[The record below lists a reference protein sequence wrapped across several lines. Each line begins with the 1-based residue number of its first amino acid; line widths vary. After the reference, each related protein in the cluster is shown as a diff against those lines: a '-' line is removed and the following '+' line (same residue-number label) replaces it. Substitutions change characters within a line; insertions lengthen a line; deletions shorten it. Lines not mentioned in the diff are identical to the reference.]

1 MNLILLGPP
10 GAGKG
15 TQAHWICE
23 KLGIPQ
29 VSTGDI
35 LRAARKDQTELGKQA
50 ETYMVA
56 GKLVPDEV
64 VIGIVQE
71 RLKETDCLEGYVLD
85 GFPRTANQALALKE
99 TLAANNT
106 QINAVIS
113 INVPDDLLVTRLCGR
128 RVCSQCGASFHIS
141 FSPSK
146 TEGVCDQCSGSL
158 MQRKDDTEET
168 IRERLNVYHE
178 QTKPLI
184 NFYKGENVL
193 QSIDGTGEISDV
205 WSRIN
210 NILGK

>member
-29 VSTGDI
+29 ISTGDM
-35 LRAARKDQTELGKQA
+35 LRLARKNQTELGKQA

-71 RLKETDCLEGYVLD
+71 RLKEKDCLEGYVLD
-85 GFPRTANQALALKE
+85 GFPRTVNQAQALKE
-99 TLAANNT
+99 TLAANNA
-106 QINAVIS
+106 QIDAVVS
-113 INVPDDLLVTRLCGR
+113 IDVPDDLLVTRLCGR
-128 RVCSQCGASFHIS
+128 RVCSQCGASYHIS

-146 TEGVCDQCSGSL
+146 TEDVCDQCSGSL

-168 IRERLNVYHE
+168 IKERLSVYHE

-184 NFYKGENVL
+184 SFYEGEKVL
-193 QSIDGTGEISDV
+193 RPVDGAGEIKAV

-210 NILGK
+210 NILGE